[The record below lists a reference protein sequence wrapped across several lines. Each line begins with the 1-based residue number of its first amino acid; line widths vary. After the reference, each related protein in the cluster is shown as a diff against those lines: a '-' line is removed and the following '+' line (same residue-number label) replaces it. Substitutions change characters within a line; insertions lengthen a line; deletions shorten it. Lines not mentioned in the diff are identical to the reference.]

1 MAISL
6 SSFASSFSALIISSS
21 RYVSAVSLVTTRIL
35 STVSP
40 ESGFAGSGGTLG
52 AVGWLLVALLGA
64 RATIRQ

>member
-21 RYVSAVSLVTTRIL
+21 KYVSAVSLVITRIL
-35 STVSP
+35 SRSP
-40 ESGFAGSGGTLG
+40 ESGFTGSGGTLG

-64 RATIRQ
+64 RATVRQ